1 MLYRE
6 TVYRRRPGLPG
17 RLPHHLER
25 PLVDQRY
32 CRPRDIFDR
41 RGLRAPYIEQLSVV
55 QPTGVLS
62 ISLDELLPYRTAITD
77 ICPPDICPRAPVPP
91 ENYYGAD
98 RLFIFTQLYFT
109 TKCDSKK
116 QNRNRT

>member
-6 TVYRRRPGLPG
+6 NVYRRRPGLPG
-17 RLPHHLER
+17 RLTHHLER

-32 CRPRDIFDR
+32 CGPRDIFDR
-41 RGLRAPYIEQLSVV
+41 RGLRAPYIEQLYVV

-77 ICPPDICPRAPVPP
+77 ICPPDICPRASVPP
-91 ENYYGAD
+91 SPKITTAPID
-98 RLFIFTQLYFT
+98 CLFLHSFI
-109 TKCDSKK
+109 SP
-116 QNRNRT
+116 QNVIAKTE